1 MLREVIN
8 HMTASGLLLLLFH
21 PSSFI
26 THPLADMFLLQAN
39 TTALFSVA
47 DLQLIAPELILTVCA
62 CIALVMEV
70 VLPYRKS
77 KLIAYFS
84 LIGVGFAGISLGVQ
98 YWYLRD
104 VLPLDGF
111 YGMVRIDGFALIFK
125 SIFLVAAAQAI
136 AVSTRYL
143 DIEGEQ
149 HGEYYALVL
158 FATVGMMFLACGYDL
173 ISLYISL
180 ELMALTF
187 YVLVAFTKREK
198 RSNEAAMKYFLL
210 GAFSSGVLLYGMS
223 LLYGI
228 AGSTNLAEIGR
239 SVAAIAGT
247 VGDSGET
254 VTASLRPMLLLGM
267 IALAAGLFFKIAAVP
282 FHMWAPDAYEGAP
295 TSVTAFLSTGS
306 KAASFALYARIFIEA
321 LNTMRADWAPLL
333 GLVAAITIM
342 VGNWA
347 AVTQENSKRLLAYSS
362 ISNAGYLLLGLVAG
376 NSYGYIG
383 LMIYL
388 LVYTLMNMGA
398 FGIIISL
405 RRRGIIGDN
414 VDDMTGLA
422 HKAPGMAAMMAIFM
436 LSLGGLPMT
445 GGFIGKYFLFGG
457 LLQRGKADGKT
468 WYYWLAAWAII
479 NTVVSFYYYIR
490 FIKVMYLGD
499 RVADDQPLALSP
511 ALRAALVASLV
522 GILFIGLYPQPLIE
536 IVQRL
541 VAPLAALGPL
551 GLK

>member
-1 MLREVIN
+1 ML
-8 HMTASGLLLLLFH
+8 
-21 PSSFI
+21 
-26 THPLADMFLLQAN
+26 LLQAN
-39 TTALFSVA
+39 AGGLFNFA
-47 DLQLIAPELILTVCA
+47 DLQLIVPELILTFCA
-62 CIALVMEV
+62 CVALVMEV

-77 KLIAYFS
+77 KTIAYFS
-84 LIGVGFAGISLGVQ
+84 LLGVALAAVSLWVQ
-98 YWYLRD
+98 FWTSRAA
-104 VLPLDGF
+104 LPLDGF
-111 YGMVRIDGFALIFK
+111 YGMIRIDGFALVFQ
-125 SIFLVAAAQAI
+125 SIFLLGAALAI
-136 AVSTRYL
+136 AISTRYL

-158 FATVGMMFLACGYDL
+158 FATVGMMFLGCGFDL
-173 ISLYISL
+173 ITLYISL

-223 LLYGI
+223 LLYGL

-239 SVAAIAGT
+239 AVAEIARST
-247 VGDSGET
+247 GDAGE
-254 VTASLRPMLLLGM
+254 ASLRPMLLLGM

-295 TSVTAFLSTGS
+295 TSVTAFLSTAS
-306 KAASFALYARIFIEA
+306 KAASFALYARIFIVA
-321 LNTMRADWAPLL
+321 LDSIRADWAPLL

-376 NSYGYIG
+376 NSYGYTG
-383 LMIYL
+383 LLIYL

-414 VDDMTGLA
+414 VDDLTGLA
-422 HKAPGMAAMMAIFM
+422 HKAPGMAAMMTVFM
-436 LSLGGLPMT
+436 LSLGGLPLT
-445 GGFIGKYFLFGG
+445 GGFIGKWYLLYGLFD
-457 LLQRGKADGKT
+457 RGHADSRN
-468 WYYWLAAWAII
+468 WYYWLAGWAAI
-479 NTVVSFYYYIR
+479 NIVVSFYYYVR

-499 RVADDQPLALSP
+499 RVADDKPLSLSP
-511 ALRAALVASLV
+511 ALRAALVVSML
-522 GILFIGLYPQPLIE
+522 GILFIGIFPQRPVAL
-536 IVQRL
+536 VQKL
-541 VAPLAALGPL
+541 VAPLTGAGSVI
-551 GLK
+551 LK

>member
-1 MLREVIN
+1 
-8 HMTASGLLLLLFH
+8 
-21 PSSFI
+21 
-26 THPLADMFLLQAN
+26 MFLLQAN
-39 TTALFSVA
+39 ATGLFSLN
-47 DLQLIAPELILTVCA
+47 DLQLIAPEIILTVCA
-62 CIALVMEV
+62 CVALVMEV

-84 LIGVGFAGISLGVQ
+84 LAGVALAAGSLWVQ
-98 YWYLRD
+98 YLSSN
-104 VLPLDGF
+104 VLPLEGF
-111 YGMVRIDGFALIFK
+111 YGMIRLDGFALVFQ
-125 SIFLVAAAQAI
+125 SIFLIGAALAI
-136 AVSTRYL
+136 AISTRYL
-143 DIEGEQ
+143 DVEGEQ

-158 FATVGMMFLACGYDL
+158 FATVGMMFLGCGFDL
-173 ISLYISL
+173 ITLYISL

-239 SVAAIAGT
+239 SVAEIAAAGT
-247 VGDSGET
+247 GEPGA
-254 VTASLRPMLLLGM
+254 ASLRPMLLLGM

-295 TSVTAFLSTGS
+295 TSVTAFLSTAS

-321 LNTMRADWAPLL
+321 LNSIRADWAPLL

-383 LMIYL
+383 LLIYL

-414 VDDMTGLA
+414 VDDLTGLA
-422 HKAPGMAAMMAIFM
+422 HKAPGMAAMMAVFM
-436 LSLGGLPMT
+436 LSLGGLPIT

-479 NTVVSFYYYIR
+479 NTVVSFYYYVR

-499 RVADDQPLALSP
+499 RIADDKPLALSP
-511 ALRAALVASLV
+511 ALQAALLVCLV
-522 GILFIGLYPQPLIE
+522 GIIFIGVFPQPLIV

-541 VAPLAALGPL
+541 VGP
-551 GLK
+551 

>member
-1 MLREVIN
+1 ML
-8 HMTASGLLLLLFH
+8 
-21 PSSFI
+21 
-26 THPLADMFLLQAN
+26 LLQAN
-39 TTALFSVA
+39 TTELFSIA
-47 DLQLIAPELILTVCA
+47 DLQLIAPELILTACA
-62 CIALVMEV
+62 CLALVMEV

-77 KLIAYFS
+77 KLVAYFA
-84 LIGVGFAGISLGVQ
+84 LAGIALAGVSLGAQ
-98 YWYLRD
+98 FWFTQD
-104 VLPLDGF
+104 ILPLSGF
-111 YGMVRIDGFALIFK
+111 YGTVRIDGFALVFKAIF
-125 SIFLVAAAQAI
+125 IIAAGLAVAI
-136 AVSTRYL
+136 STRYL

-173 ISLYISL
+173 IVLYISL

-210 GAFSSGVLLYGMS
+210 GAFSSGILLYGMS
-223 LLYGI
+223 LLYGV
-228 AGSTNLAEIGR
+228 AGSTNLGEIGR
-239 SVAAIAGT
+239 SLGAIAA
-247 VGDSGET
+247 SSAE
-254 VTASLRPMLLLGM
+254 ASSSLRPILLLGM

-306 KAASFALYARIFIEA
+306 KAASFALYARIFVEA
-321 LNTMRADWAPLL
+321 LPSMRDDWAPLL

-376 NSYGYIG
+376 NTYGYVG
-383 LMIYL
+383 LVIYL

-398 FGIIISL
+398 FGIVISL

-414 VDDMTGLA
+414 VNDMSGLA
-422 HKAPGMAAMMAIFM
+422 QKAPGMAAMMAVFM

-457 LLQRGKADGKT
+457 LLLRGAADGKS
-468 WYYWLAAWAII
+468 WYYWLAGWAII

-499 RVADDQPLALSP
+499 RQADDKPLSLSP
-511 ALRAALVASLV
+511 ALQTALVASLV
-522 GILFIGLYPQPLIE
+522 GIIFIGVYPQPLIDV
-536 IVQRL
+536 VQRL
-541 VAPLAALGPL
+541 IGH
-551 GLK
+551 

>member
-1 MLREVIN
+1 ML
-8 HMTASGLLLLLFH
+8 
-21 PSSFI
+21 
-26 THPLADMFLLQAN
+26 LLQAN
-39 TTALFSVA
+39 STGLFNLA
-47 DLQLIAPELILTVCA
+47 DLQLIIPELILTVCA
-62 CIALVMEV
+62 CLALVMEV

-77 KLIAYFS
+77 KLVAYFS
-84 LIGVGFAGISLGVQ
+84 LAGIALAAVSLVVQ
-98 YWYLRD
+98 YLSGTG
-104 VLPLDGF
+104 VPIDGF
-111 YGMVRIDGFALIFK
+111 YGMIRLDGFALVFQ
-125 SIFLVAAAQAI
+125 SIFLVGAALAI
-136 AVSTRYL
+136 AISTRYL

-158 FATVGMMFLACGYDL
+158 FATVGMMFLACGFDL
-173 ISLYISL
+173 ITLYISL

-223 LLYGI
+223 LLYGV

-239 SVAAIAGT
+239 AVAEIAGST
-247 VGDSGET
+247 TQTGE
-254 VTASLRPMLLLGM
+254 ASLRPMLLLGM

-295 TSVTAFLSTGS
+295 TSVTAFLSTAS
-306 KAASFALYARIFIEA
+306 KAASFALYARIFMEA
-321 LNTMRADWAPLL
+321 LNSIRADWAPLL

-376 NSYGYIG
+376 NTYGYVG
-383 LMIYL
+383 LVIYL
-388 LVYTLMNMGA
+388 LVYTFMNMGA

-414 VDDMTGLA
+414 VDDLAGLA
-422 HKAPGMAAMMAIFM
+422 HKAPGMAAMMAVFM

-445 GGFIGKYFLFGG
+445 GGFIGKWYLLYGLFD
-457 LLQRGKADGKT
+457 RGDTDKKN
-468 WYYWLAAWAII
+468 WYYWLAGWAAI
-479 NTVVSFYYYIR
+479 NIVVSFYYYVR

-499 RVADDQPLALSP
+499 TIADDKPLSLSP
-511 ALRAALVASLV
+511 ALQTALVVSLV
-522 GILFIGLYPQPLIE
+522 GIIFIGVYPQPLIE

-541 VAPLAALGPL
+541 VAR
-551 GLK
+551 

>member
-1 MLREVIN
+1 M
-8 HMTASGLLLLLFH
+8 LLLQ
-21 PSSFI
+21 P
-26 THPLADMFLLQAN
+26 N
-39 TTALFSVA
+39 TTSLFSVA
-47 DLQLIAPELILTVCA
+47 DLQLIAPELILTACA

-70 VLPYRKS
+70 ILPYRKS
-77 KLIAYFS
+77 KLTAYFA
-84 LIGVGFAGISLGVQ
+84 LIGVGLASISLGVQ
-98 YWYLRD
+98 WWYMGD
-104 VLPLDGF
+104 ALPLNGF
-111 YGMVRIDGFALIFK
+111 YGMVRIDGFALLFK
-125 SIFLVAAAQAI
+125 AIFLVSAGL
-136 AVSTRYL
+136 AVGISTRYL

-198 RSNEAAMKYFLL
+198 KSNEAAMKYFLL

-223 LLYGI
+223 LLYGL
-228 AGSTNLAEIGR
+228 AGSTNLGQIGQE
-239 SVAAIAGT
+239 
-247 VGDSGET
+247 VGNILGLIKNNPEDYSG
-254 VTASLRPMLLLGM
+254 LRPMLLLGM
-267 IALAAGLFFKIAAVP
+267 IALAAGLFFKVAAVP
-282 FHMWAPDAYEGAP
+282 FHMWAPDVYEGAP

-321 LNTMRADWAPLL
+321 LGGMRADWAPLL
-333 GLVAAITIM
+333 GLVAALTIM

-376 NSYGYIG
+376 NLYGYIG
-383 LMIYL
+383 LIIYL
-388 LVYTLMNMGA
+388 FVYTLMNMGA
-398 FGIIISL
+398 FGVIISL

-414 VDDMTGLA
+414 VDDMTGLGE
-422 HKAPGMAAMMAIFM
+422 KAPVLAAMMAIFM

-457 LLQRGKADGKT
+457 LIERAKTEGKS
-468 WYYWLAAWAII
+468 WYIWLAVWAIL
-479 NTVVSFYYYIR
+479 NTVVSFYYYVR

-499 RVADDQPLALSP
+499 RIADNKPLALSP
-511 ALRAALVASLV
+511 VLQTALAVSLA
-522 GILFIGLYPQPLIE
+522 GILFLGVYPQPFIQLAQKLI
-536 IVQRL
+536 
-541 VAPLAALGPL
+541 APLAALGAVI
-551 GLK
+551 K